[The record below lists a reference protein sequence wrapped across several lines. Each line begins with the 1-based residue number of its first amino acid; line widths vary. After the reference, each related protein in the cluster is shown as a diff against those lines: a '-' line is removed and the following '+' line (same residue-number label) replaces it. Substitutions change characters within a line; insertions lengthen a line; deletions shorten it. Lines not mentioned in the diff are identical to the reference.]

1 MAAFAQRLLFFPQP
15 GVDESEPAPGG
26 AIVQLRFDHFLLLHT
41 RRRKS
46 GMGSGVVFGHA
57 RKQPFAKPVVKL
69 DPVSAEGSV
78 AKGHQRGFGIGGI
91 PFG

>member
-1 MAAFAQRLLFFPQP
+1 
-15 GVDESEPAPGG
+15 
-26 AIVQLRFDHFLLLHT
+26 
-41 RRRKS
+41 
-46 GMGSGVVFGHA
+46 MGSGVVFGHA